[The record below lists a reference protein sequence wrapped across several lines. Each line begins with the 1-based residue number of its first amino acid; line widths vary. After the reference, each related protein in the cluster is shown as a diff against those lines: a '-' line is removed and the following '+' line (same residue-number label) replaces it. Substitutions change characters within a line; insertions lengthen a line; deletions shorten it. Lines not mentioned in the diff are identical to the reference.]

1 MVDTGF
7 YVPVSKTD
15 RVAALHG
22 PAQEGGLTPSYEG
35 RGVLM
40 TVPPVGAS
48 GGGGLYGTAPD
59 YLRFAQMLL
68 NGGELN
74 GRRLLSPRSVELM
87 SSNHLTVVE
96 QATYRR
102 PGQGWGLN
110 VSVVT
115 NGAASGE
122 AWSTGSYYWVG
133 IAGTWFWIDPEE
145 DLIFVGM
152 IQARGPAIA
161 EVQQLSRS
169 LVYQALIGD

>member
-1 MVDTGF
+1 M
-7 YVPVSKTD
+7 
-15 RVAALHG
+15 AA
-22 PAQEGGLTPSYEG
+22 A
-35 RGVLM
+35 RGDG
-40 TVPPVGAS
+40 VGVV
-48 GGGGLYGTAPD
+48 GGGLYGTAPD

-169 LVYQALIGD
+169 LVYQAVIGD